1 MAEFLFYYFFFAT
14 YQSDGYM
21 LLLFLWIMSVNS

>member
-1 MAEFLFYYFFFAT
+1 MAEFLFYFIFAT

-21 LLLFLWIMSVNS
+21 LLLFIWMSVNS